1 MELYF
6 VVERADRLRVL
17 RFDDWIL
24 SVEDCVDALE
34 RSHAFLDAIA
44 SARKLLER
52 IDDRVEDDKIVD
64 KFGRSDATIAREDE
78 IATIPKENGNDGSAE
93 KFADRVGKEI
103 ASVYAIERVADR
115 LVERVETV
123 V

>member
-34 RSHAFLDAIA
+34 RSHALLDAIA

-78 IATIPKENGNDGSAE
+78 IATIPEENGNDGSAE